1 MEQNYTGPE
10 RREYCTAHAELI
22 ESIKSS
28 VPRWVFILSVG
39 ATTSIIALFMGWVSH
54 DLDMFKV
61 EVSSTLTT
69 RLAVIEKQLEE
80 RISISRELYSRDT
93 ERFYKSAEKN
103 QDLLIQ
109 LQSGQNAIN
118 VRLQEFK
125 TNQDI
130 VLKKIKI
137 AE

>member
-1 MEQNYTGPE
+1 MTKYIGPE
-10 RREYCTAHAELI
+10 RREYCTAHADLMD
-22 ESIKSS
+22 SIKSS

-61 EVSSTLTT
+61 EVTSTLNT
-69 RLAVIEKQLEE
+69 RLALMEKQLEE
-80 RISISRELYSRDT
+80 RIAISRELYSRDT
-93 ERFYKSAEKN
+93 ERFYRSAEKN
-103 QDLLIQ
+103 QELLLQ
-109 LQSGQNAIN
+109 LQNGQNTIN

-125 TNQDI
+125 TKQDL

-137 AE
+137 VE

>member
-1 MEQNYTGPE
+1 MTEYTGPE
-10 RREYCTAHAELI
+10 RREYCTSHAELI
-22 ESIKSS
+22 DSIKRS

-39 ATTSIIALFMGWVSH
+39 ATTSIMALFMGWVSH
-54 DLDMFKV
+54 DLDMFKTDV
-61 EVSSTLTT
+61 TTTLNV
-69 RLAVIEKQLEE
+69 RLSVREKQLEE
-80 RISISRELYSRDT
+80 RIAISRELYSRDT

-118 VRLQEFK
+118 IRLQEFK
-125 TNQDI
+125 TKQDLM
-130 VLKKIKI
+130 LKKIKI